1 MILLCLSPLVSFPAQ
16 VNPVL
21 SASGSGSGLCVAARP
36 VLCCAV
42 FRSMGSELST
52 GRILVQDRRSVS
64 RSVSQSVS
72 QVSQLDRSGLGV
84 QGWRK
89 QGRTGSDEKMQGR
102 ARQGPGQELI
112 PAEREELRGRKTVG
126 SQPTLPR
133 DLDLRLWRKRLLSL
147 VTDCSCHWWEWEAVW
162 RIMLVGRCV
171 SWVLVPSRM
180 SPESVSGG

>member
-1 MILLCLSPLVSFPAQ
+1 MTPWCLSPLVSFPAR

-52 GRILVQDRRSVS
+52 GRILVQDRQSVS
-64 RSVSQSVS
+64 RSNSQSVKS
-72 QVSQLDRSGLGV
+72 SSWTV
-84 QGWRK
+84 QGWGCR
-89 QGRTGSDEKMQGR
+89 GGGSRGAGSDENMQGR

-112 PAEREELRGRKTVG
+112 AAEREELRGRKTVG
-126 SQPTLPR
+126 SQFTLPR